1 MPEPEEKRTHMLD
14 LSHNKESYTH
24 YSKKASRLIYMLFL
38 LILAICNFLIFL
50 AIIPLMIFIKSPLL
64 ILILGTIG
72 LLFGLIFSFL
82 IKDIEHL
89 QPRHHIFAAFFMPIL
104 SIINIFVLVTLGRFV
119 QGSAS
124 YPASTLILA
133 SLVYVIMF
141 LLPYSIEALIQKYFP
156 VFKPHKAA

>member
-1 MPEPEEKRTHMLD
+1 
-14 LSHNKESYTH
+14 
-24 YSKKASRLIYMLFL
+24 MLFL
-38 LILAICNFLIFL
+38 LLLAICNFLIFL

-64 ILILGTIG
+64 ILILGTLG

-89 QPRHHIFAAFFMPIL
+89 QPRHHIFAALFMPIL

-124 YPASTLILA
+124 YPASTLLLA

-141 LLPYSIEALIQKYFP
+141 LLPYSIEALLQKYLP
-156 VFKPHKAA
+156 KIVTFK